1 MAQQRRSITLMDK
14 PLLTPRQ
21 AAWLRFRRLMLG
33 MALFTITTVIGV
45 ISVLYAQEGMVSI
58 HFYIATAIGIT
69 FAMLLMSALMGLVF
83 LSNASGH
90 DAAVVEPQPQEPE

>member
-1 MAQQRRSITLMDK
+1 
-14 PLLTPRQ
+14 
-21 AAWLRFRRLMLG
+21 MLG
-33 MALFTITTVIGV
+33 MMVATVMTVIGV
-45 ISVLYAQEGMVSI
+45 MSVLYAQEGMVSI

-90 DAAVVEPQPQEPE
+90 DAAVVKPEQTP

>member
-1 MAQQRRSITLMDK
+1 MVAPFSHGTDLQR
-14 PLLTPRQ
+14 
-21 AAWLRFRRLMLG
+21 AAWRRFRRLMLG
-33 MALFTITTVIGV
+33 MMVATVMTVIGV
-45 ISVLYAQEGMVSI
+45 MSVLYAQEGMVSI

-90 DAAVVEPQPQEPE
+90 DAAVVKPEQTP